1 MPPPAALAGWEV
13 AQMPLYAISHPLL
26 GCLRAAVTDTGLTVA
41 ALVIARRAGA
51 RDSRAFWLTL
61 IGLLLLAAAV
71 IEAAALASGRWAY
84 SPAMPTLGGVGLV
97 PLMQLPLLA
106 GLAVLLAGRL
116 DRSGGKS
123 VA

>member
-1 MPPPAALAGWEV
+1 MKKLKAT
-13 AQMPLYAISHPLL
+13 Q
-26 GCLRAAVTDTGLTVA
+26 
-41 ALVIARRAGA
+41 
-51 RDSRAFWLTL
+51 
-61 IGLLLLAAAV
+61 
-71 IEAAALASGRWAY
+71 
-84 SPAMPTLGGVGLV
+84 GGVGLV